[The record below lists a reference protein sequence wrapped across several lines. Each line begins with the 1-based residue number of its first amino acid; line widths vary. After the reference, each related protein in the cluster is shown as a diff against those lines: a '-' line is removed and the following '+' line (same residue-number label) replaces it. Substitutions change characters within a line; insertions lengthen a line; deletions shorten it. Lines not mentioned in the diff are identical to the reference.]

1 MERLRKRVRG
11 RLKRYSCSGIDHVE
25 SMCRDLLRLE
35 PAMWTF
41 VYEDGVVPTNNTAE
55 RDIRKGVM
63 WRTVSFGTDS
73 EAGSRFAERILTAS
87 ETCRKQDRDLF
98 SFLTQLCAAFQAGD
112 PLPSLLTG

>member
-1 MERLRKRVRG
+1 
-11 RLKRYSCSGIDHVE
+11 
-25 SMCRDLLRLE
+25 
-35 PAMWTF
+35 MWTF
-41 VYEDGVVPTNNTAE
+41 VYEVGVVPTNNTAE

-63 WRTVSFGTDS
+63 WRKVSFGTDS

-87 ETCRKQDRDLF
+87 ETCRKQDRNLF